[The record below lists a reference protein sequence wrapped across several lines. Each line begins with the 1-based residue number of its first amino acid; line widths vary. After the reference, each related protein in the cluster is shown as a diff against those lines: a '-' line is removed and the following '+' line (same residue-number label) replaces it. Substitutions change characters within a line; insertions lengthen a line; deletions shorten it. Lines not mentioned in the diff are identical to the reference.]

1 LAFILEYGSKNP
13 LIPIINLTVIIP
25 ALNKL
30 GKKPNYL
37 KILYL
42 KKFTILRPIINQK
55 KVIMRRFTVLLLFIC
70 LAATTTF
77 GGGYQV
83 GLHSAR
89 NIGMGLIGTS
99 LSYDAST
106 LFYNPGGA
114 AFVNEKWSFT
124 GGVSLLMART
134 TFQAKD
140 VNYQTHLKHQLN
152 TPLYFYAAFKP
163 TKNLSVGLAV
173 NTPYGNSLAWEDNWK
188 GRFLIQNLSFKAFT
202 FQPTVSYKFGDI
214 IGIGIG
220 LVYAYGNV
228 DMNRAIPINGAGG
241 EGTLNIKGTASNF
254 GFNAGIMVHPVKGLS
269 LGLDFRSK
277 IQMKV
282 KGGDATFVV
291 PQSVAPNFP
300 SPNKVDVMLPLPANL
315 DFGASYEFGDFMI
328 GLNLCYV
335 FWSTYDS
342 LVFTFETKSPVV
354 DRTANACLYEN
365 RLIPRIGAQYKI
377 SDFLTIRVGGYYD
390 PSPVQTDYLN
400 PQTPSMNQIGLTCGL
415 SLYPTKG
422 LSIDAAF
429 LYIMGSE
436 RSGTYSPENF
446 AGTYKNAVYCPG
458 IGLTYNF

>member
-1 LAFILEYGSKNP
+1 
-13 LIPIINLTVIIP
+13 
-25 ALNKL
+25 
-30 GKKPNYL
+30 
-37 KILYL
+37 
-42 KKFTILRPIINQK
+42 LRPIINQK
-55 KVIMRRFTVLLLFIC
+55 KVIMRRFTVLLLFFC

-83 GLHSAR
+83 GLHSVR

-124 GGVSLLMART
+124 GGVSFLMART

-140 VNYQTHLKHQLN
+140 VAYQANLKHQLN

-173 NTPYGNSLAWEDNWK
+173 NTPYGNSLGWDDNWK

-214 IGIGIG
+214 IGIGVG
-220 LVYAYGNV
+220 LVYAYGSVELNK
-228 DMNRAIPINGAGG
+228 AIPINGSTG
-241 EGTLNIKGTASNF
+241 EGSLNIKGTAGNF
-254 GFNAGIMVHPVKGLS
+254 GFNAGVMVHPVKGLS

-282 KGGDATFVV
+282 KGGTPTFSL
-291 PQSVAPNFP
+291 PQSVAPAYP
-300 SPNKVDVMLPLPANL
+300 YDKVDVMLPLPANL
-315 DFGASYEFGDFMI
+315 DFGASYETGNFMI

-342 LVFTFETKSPVV
+342 LVFNFTDSKTNAQMRSASP
-354 DRTANACLYEN
+354 AMYQN
-365 RLIPRIGAQYKI
+365 RIIPRIGAQYRINKL
-377 SDFLTIRVGGYYD
+377 LTVRVGGYYD
-390 PSPVQTDYLN
+390 PSPVPSDYLN
-400 PQTPSMNQIGLTCGL
+400 PQTPSLNQIGLTCGL

-429 LYIMGSE
+429 LYVMGAE
-436 RSGTYSPENF
+436 RSGTFSPDNF
-446 AGTYKNAVYCPG
+446 AGSYRNGVYCPG